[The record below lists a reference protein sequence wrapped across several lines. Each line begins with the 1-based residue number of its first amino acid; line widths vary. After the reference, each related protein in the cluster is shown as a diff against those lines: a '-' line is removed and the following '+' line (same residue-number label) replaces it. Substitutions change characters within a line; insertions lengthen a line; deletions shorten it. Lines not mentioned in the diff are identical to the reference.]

1 VPGVDGA
8 AGRQFKV
15 KRALWVDIPWAHAK
29 LSELEQAGALSAED
43 EWRFKELLGNLYQ
56 RPTFNVGFD
65 WMGPEEMYVGTY
77 GGWDR
82 DLPQALQEHILGMI
96 EDPGLRIRLFTN
108 KEGTR
113 VRECERLKYRIRE
126 IRELRLVNKQFRDRL
141 EWSINTKLE
150 DEISPMVSSCVSQ
163 LMYDAH
169 TISKYA
175 DEAERAERIERA
187 IMVGTAQKSRLELY
201 HDLGPWIGESEE
213 ERSEENQRR
222 TATVRAAFKR
232 NVDYQWEHLKTKVA
246 KLVFCSVLLKFF
258 GRDPVLHDWFRE
270 KQEYYE
276 RPPESEA

>member
-1 VPGVDGA
+1 VLSATAPA
-8 AGRQFKV
+8 HALRQFNV
-15 KRALWVDIPWAHAK
+15 KKALWVDGPWARDK

-43 EWRFKELLGNLYQ
+43 RHRFLELLHNLYH
-56 RPTFNVGFD
+56 RPTFNVGVD

-96 EDPGLRIRLFTN
+96 EDPGLRSRIFTN

-113 VRECERLKYRIRE
+113 VREMERLKYRMRE

-150 DEISPMVSSCVSQ
+150 DEMSPKVSSCISQ

-169 TISKYA
+169 TISRYA
-175 DEAERAERIERA
+175 DAADRAERIERA
-187 IMVGTAQKSRLELY
+187 TMVAGAETFRRELY
-201 HDLGPWIGESEE
+201 HDLGPWPYKSEE
-213 ERSEENQRR
+213 ERSEEGQRR

-232 NVDYQWEHLKTKVA
+232 NVDYQWEHLKTNVA
-246 KLVFCSVLLKFF
+246 KVVFC
-258 GRDPVLHDWFRE
+258 
-270 KQEYYE
+270 
-276 RPPESEA
+276 

>member
-1 VPGVDGA
+1 M
-8 AGRQFKV
+8 GRH
-15 KRALWVDIPWAHAK
+15 PWAHAK

-56 RPTFNVGFD
+56 RPMFNVGFD

-96 EDPGLRIRLFTN
+96 EDPGLRIRIFTN

-187 IMVGTAQKSRLELY
+187 TMVGTAQKSRLELY
-201 HDLGPWIGESEE
+201 QDLGPWTPASIAAS
-213 ERSEENQRR
+213 NPLR
-222 TATVRAAFKR
+222 TATVRTAFKR
-232 NVDYQWEHLKTKVA
+232 NVNYQWEHLKTNVA
-246 KLVFCSVLLKFF
+246 KVVFCQLLLKFF
-258 GRDPVLHDWFRE
+258 GRDDVLHRWLRE
-270 KQEYYE
+270 TQEYYE